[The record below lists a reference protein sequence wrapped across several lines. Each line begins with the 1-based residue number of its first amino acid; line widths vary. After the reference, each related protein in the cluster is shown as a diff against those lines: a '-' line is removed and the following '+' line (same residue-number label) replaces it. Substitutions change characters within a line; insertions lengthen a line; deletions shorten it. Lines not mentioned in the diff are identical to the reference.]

1 MKRVI
6 FSMIGLLALATTAS
20 AADLPRR
27 YNPVPQRAPAP
38 AYVPIS
44 NWTGFYIGIN
54 GGGGWGTST
63 WDSTGSFDV
72 SGAMVG
78 GTIGYNWQ
86 HQQWV
91 FGAEGDIDWTNISG
105 STNAFCTLGCETKNS
120 WLATVR
126 GRVGLSFDR
135 FLPYITGGLAVGNI
149 HASTPGFAGAKD
161 TNIGWTAGGG
171 LEFIIAGNWSAKAE
185 YLYVDLGKFNCGFAC
200 GAAASDNVS
209 FNTHLVRG
217 GVNLRF

>member
-27 YNPVPQRAPAP
+27 YNPAPQGAPVP
-38 AYVPIS
+38 AYVPAS
-44 NWTGFYIGIN
+44 NWTGFYLGIN
-54 GGGGWGTST
+54 GGGGWGSSR

-86 HQQWV
+86 HMQWV
-91 FGAEGDIDWTNISG
+91 FGVEGDIDWTNISG
-105 STNAFCTLGCETKNS
+105 STSAFCARGCETKNS

-126 GRVGLSFDR
+126 GRVGWSVDR
-135 FLPYITGGLAVGNI
+135 VLPYITGGLALGDI
-149 HASTPGFAGAKD
+149 RASTPGFAGAKD
-161 TNIGWTAGGG
+161 TNIGWTVGGG
-171 LEFIIAGNWSAKAE
+171 LEFIIARNWSAKAE
-185 YLYVDLGKFNCGFAC
+185 YLYVDLRNFNCGFAC

-209 FNTHLVRG
+209 FHTHIVRG
-217 GVNLRF
+217 GVNVRF